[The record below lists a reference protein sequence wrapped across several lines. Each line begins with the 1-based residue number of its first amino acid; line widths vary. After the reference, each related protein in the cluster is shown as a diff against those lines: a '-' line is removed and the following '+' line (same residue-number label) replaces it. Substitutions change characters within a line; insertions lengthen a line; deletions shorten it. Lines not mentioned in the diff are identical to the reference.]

1 MTVLT
6 CRSKDWIPAFAGMRV
21 DEDPLNRSCLPMTLP
36 MLDIARTIL
45 MPRWV
50 RLGMR
55 LAALLIILKLGSE
68 MVSPRGGA
76 FARFEW
82 WVPVSLIVVP
92 WYFIIELKWSSAPIV
107 RGRFCFFFFAFLLPG
122 LLAVLL
128 VVGIFVAHWIPVL
141 RTLFR

>member
-1 MTVLT
+1 MPDV
-6 CRSKDWIPAFAGMRV
+6 
-21 DEDPLNRSCLPMTLP
+21 
-36 MLDIARTIL
+36 ARTIL
-45 MPRWV
+45 MHRSV

-68 MVSPRGGA
+68 LVSPRGGA

-92 WYFIIELKWSSAPIV
+92 WYFIIELKWSSGTD
-107 RGRFCFFFFAFLLPG
+107 RKGTLLFLLFAFLLPG
-122 LLAVLL
+122 LLAMLL